1 MTNRAIFFDGT
12 RSGYAPDQIE
22 RQTMSIRSLI
32 DMLEVYA
39 EDYGDDT
46 LVMLSNDN
54 GYTYGHI
61 SEYTCLGY
69 AEWDKDGEIEW
80 ENDNPYDRW

>member
-22 RQTMSIRSLI
+22 RQTMSIRSFI
-32 DMLEVYA
+32 DLLERYA

-61 SEYTCLGY
+61 SDYTCLGIGSWN
-69 AEWDKDGEIEW
+69 EDGEVNYE
-80 ENDNPYDRW
+80 EVF